1 MSLAA
6 SLTIV
11 AAGAAVVMRPEWFGL
26 RAEPEHVQQVEVQRP
41 NVVVAVPTPVAPV
54 ATVVEPPPVDPAVV
68 QPPPVDPVVAVEPQ
82 PVEPQPVEPQPVEP
96 QPVEPAPVEPQPVE
110 PVVVAPPVV
119 QPAPPVVPIPV
130 RPADSWPVEDSGVD
144 TTRPDSTARK
154 TPSLVRVNEDLMIG
168 EQVDVTD
175 RERVKGILPGAR
187 AFAQLHN
194 GNFFIGSVKSAS
206 SERITLRVD
215 SGEVTLPVEAIARL
229 TELGSVDYEELQRVT
244 SGFVRLRNNNRLV
257 GGILSNIADD
267 HVVLEFRK
275 NRVILPRSLVGEVVQ
290 GESESAIRIDTT
302 SEEDDWLRRL
312 AEREVG
318 AGANGAAPAPV
329 PAPAPAPGD
338 RSPR

>member
-1 MSLAA
+1 
-6 SLTIV
+6 
-11 AAGAAVVMRPEWFGL
+11 
-26 RAEPEHVQQVEVQRP
+26 
-41 NVVVAVPTPVAPV
+41 
-54 ATVVEPPPVDPAVV
+54 
-68 QPPPVDPVVAVEPQ
+68 
-82 PVEPQPVEPQPVEP
+82 
-96 QPVEPAPVEPQPVE
+96 
-110 PVVVAPPVV
+110 
-119 QPAPPVVPIPV
+119 
-130 RPADSWPVEDSGVD
+130 
-144 TTRPDSTARK
+144 
-154 TPSLVRVNEDLMIG
+154 
-168 EQVDVTD
+168 
-175 RERVKGILPGAR
+175 
-187 AFAQLHN
+187 
-194 GNFFIGSVKSAS
+194 
-206 SERITLRVD
+206 
-215 SGEVTLPVEAIARL
+215 VEAIARL